1 MKPFT
6 LEPESVY
13 VVGVGAQTP
22 VGRKALIAGA
32 AVRCGIS
39 AYREHPFMIDR
50 LGEPMVVAMADWL
63 DETIPVKERIIRMG
77 ADAALNAMA
86 PLMRKPL
93 QRALPVVFA
102 LSSRNLPTE
111 SDRILVAERIANEL
125 IKQGLRIQPHIVAEE
140 NAVGAEAIRLACN
153 QVQEKG
159 DGYSLVI
166 GSDSHLGPEQLEA
179 IDYADRLHSVNNT
192 WGFTPGEAAGAILIS
207 SGSKIKDL
215 VDAPLARIAAASTG
229 TEDKLLGTK
238 TVCIGEG
245 LTKAFRGALSAD
257 QKVVHSYCDLNGE
270 TYRANEFGFAVCRT
284 AKCFHDA
291 ASFTAAAQCWGDI
304 GAASVPL
311 QLILA
316 ASAWSRGYA
325 TGDTALCWASSA
337 TTPLRGAVRLYN
349 NWLLPGLR
357 T

>member
-125 IKQGLRIQPHIVAEE
+125 IQQGLRIQPHIVTEE
-140 NAVGAEAIRLACN
+140 NAVGAEAIRLACR
-153 QVQEKG
+153 QVQEQDG
-159 DGYSLVI
+159 GYSLVI
-166 GSDSHLGPEQLEA
+166 GSDSHLGPEYLDA
-179 IDYADRLHSVNNT
+179 IDYTDRLHSVNNT

-229 TEDKLLGTK
+229 TEGKLLGTR

-245 LTKAFRGALSAD
+245 LTKAFRGALSSD
-257 QKVVHSYCDLNGE
+257 QKVAHSYCDLNGE

-325 TGDTALCWASSA
+325 TGETALCWASSA
-337 TTPLRGAVRLYN
+337 TTPLRGAVRLQN
-349 NWLLPGLR
+349 NWQPRLR